1 MHVNEQNLNKNKTK
15 SRHIKIV
22 TSRYIVQFSPQTM
35 QWYREKMTSLSDVIF
50 ALSPTPPPPPPPPTP
65 PHSFHLKVN
74 VICASPLKKLRPG

>member
-22 TSRYIVQFSPQTM
+22 TSPYIVQFSPQTM

-50 ALSPTPPPPPPPPTP
+50 ALSPPPPHPPPLLPPQSERHMCITP
-65 PHSFHLKVN
+65 KET
-74 VICASPLKKLRPG
+74 

>member
-22 TSRYIVQFSPQTM
+22 TLPYIVQFSPQTM

-50 ALSPTPPPPPPPPTP
+50 ALSPTLPNPTP
-65 PHSFHLKVN
+65 LLPPQSERHMCITPKET
-74 VICASPLKKLRPG
+74 

>member
-22 TSRYIVQFSPQTM
+22 TSPYIVQFSPQTM

-50 ALSPTPPPPPPPPTP
+50 ALSPTPLLPPQSERHMCITP
-65 PHSFHLKVN
+65 KET
-74 VICASPLKKLRPG
+74 